1 MLRVFV
7 RILTDA
13 VVVAVVLFVAAGTV
27 AWPRAWLLL
36 AVLLVVRMLSA
47 ILVFRFQPTLLLE
60 RATVLLHRD
69 QPRPDRVLLFAF
81 MTTAFIGLP
90 TVAARDV
97 FRWHVLPAPP
107 SFLVALG
114 LVLFVLGWVIVASAL
129 RENAFAV
136 TVIRFQGERRHRL
149 VSTGIYKVI
158 RHPMYAGNP
167 LVLVGMS
174 LWLGSYIAALC
185 AIVPL
190 GLLIVRISLEER
202 LLRRELADY
211 GEYVKRVPY
220 RLLPGIW

>member
-1 MLRVFV
+1 M
-7 RILTDA
+7 
-13 VVVAVVLFVAAGTV
+13 
-27 AWPRAWLLL
+27 
-36 AVLLVVRMLSA
+36 
-47 ILVFRFQPTLLLE
+47 
-60 RATVLLHRD
+60 
-69 QPRPDRVLLFAF
+69 
-81 MTTAFIGLP
+81 
-90 TVAARDV
+90 
-97 FRWHVLPAPP
+97 
-107 SFLVALG
+107 
-114 LVLFVLGWVIVASAL
+114 IVASAL

-149 VSTGIYKVI
+149 VSTGVYKVI

-174 LWLGSYIAALC
+174 LWLGSYIAAVC

>member
-69 QPRPDRVLLFAF
+69 KPR
-81 MTTAFIGLP
+81 
-90 TVAARDV
+90 
-97 FRWHVLPAPP
+97 
-107 SFLVALG
+107 
-114 LVLFVLGWVIVASAL
+114 
-129 RENAFAV
+129 
-136 TVIRFQGERRHRL
+136 RRHRL